1 MNHSLA
7 VSKKREEKLK
17 KEIVDLRDKV
27 GDFGFRIDYLDC
39 KVNLRTLWSAR
50 DRGPFKPITKDHVR
64 GDTCMAIIYILVEHN
79 IILIDR

>member
-39 KVNLRTLWSAR
+39 KVFKLEDTL
-50 DRGPFKPITKDHVR
+50 
-64 GDTCMAIIYILVEHN
+64 EHK
-79 IILIDR
+79 R